1 MVLTWRFVSQPRA
14 SLIAEF
20 TRSSHKAASMQSCYC
35 KNLGVRQVIKKKQKS
50 EGAGVV
56 GSLHLNPSF
65 QFPFD
70 LPLIGVDKTNVPV
83 ACGGVILASAYS
95 YIILFVK
102 NYIAAIFDFYCSGRL
117 GREINLY

>member
-1 MVLTWRFVSQPRA
+1 MEICFTTTSFFNCRVHTLVTQSSEHAILLLQ
-14 SLIAEF
+14 EF
-20 TRSSHKAASMQSCYC
+20 GCQTSY
-35 KNLGVRQVIKKKQKS
+35 KKKQKS

-83 ACGGVILASAYS
+83 ACGGVILASDYS

-102 NYIAAIFDFYCSGRL
+102 NYIAAIFDFYCSGWL

>member
-1 MVLTWRFVSQPRA
+1 MEICFTTTSFFNCRVHTLVTQSSEHAILLLQ
-14 SLIAEF
+14 EF
-20 TRSSHKAASMQSCYC
+20 GCQTSYK
-35 KNLGVRQVIKKKQKS
+35 KKKQKS

-70 LPLIGVDKTNVPV
+70 LPLIGVEKTNVPV
-83 ACGGVILASAYS
+83 ACGGVILASDYS

-102 NYIAAIFDFYCSGRL
+102 NYIASLIFTAADGW
-117 GREINLY
+117 GEK